1 MAELQDWQQ
10 IKQGD
15 AITLSDEQTLLW
27 LVEQGI
33 ESTEL
38 TTHVKEVYEFVVG
51 DNEMKYTLA
60 KLDTQDDMA
69 LVIFEIGDD
78 YDIYVCFNP
87 DIEHG
92 NRQELEF
99 LFDIDGNYVDIIEKD
114 DVEFELKPVLY
125 GETEVYDKVS
135 PASITEYHST
145 SPCENPNVFI
155 FEYGEDLYESGGYIQ
170 LYQGLLVSDNL
181 VRLNFIEG

>member
-38 TTHVKEVYEFVVG
+38 TTHVKEVYEFIVG

-78 YDIYVCFNP
+78 YDIYICFNP

-114 DVEFELKPVLY
+114 DIEFELKPL
-125 GETEVYDKVS
+125 
-135 PASITEYHST
+135 
-145 SPCENPNVFI
+145 
-155 FEYGEDLYESGGYIQ
+155 
-170 LYQGLLVSDNL
+170 
-181 VRLNFIEG
+181 RFIERTSLPSIPIIEISNFPSI